1 MIVMGFSAGD
11 SVSTAYGCGFVEEVR
26 DNDYVVRLKCWNLAQ
41 GQSPTLY
48 LTEDGITPLRSNA
61 FPGTT
66 VETFCG
72 PATITQIRGT
82 TFVAQPTAWKLAEY
96 SPDIFLYLNAD
107 SVKVIDQ

>member
-1 MIVMGFSAGD
+1 MGFSAGD